1 MTDHQTMNTIIH
13 AAFRRDLS
21 RFDDALATF
30 PSGSQARADEL
41 KRAWDWFESEVR
53 HHHKYEEEV
62 FWPALRR
69 TDADLSSV
77 AELDEEHHQMRGAL
91 DKATSTMEALHAHPT
106 TVSADAAR
114 KALASFS
121 DVLLGHLE
129 HEERDLE
136 PINAAYQ
143 DAPPMKTAAKKV
155 IRAQRGRLGNILA
168 WLQDGADAD
177 ARRALRR
184 QIPAPVV
191 VVVTALA
198 GRRYRRDVASVWA

>member
-1 MTDHQTMNTIIH
+1 MTQHKTMNTIIH
-13 AAFRRDLS
+13 AAFRRDLT
-21 RFDDALATF
+21 RFDNALAAF
-30 PSGSQARADEL
+30 PAGSQPRADEL
-41 KRAWDWFESEVR
+41 RRAWDWFEAEV
-53 HHHKYEEEV
+53 HHHHNYEEEV

-69 TDADLSSV
+69 TDADLSSI
-77 AELDEEHHQMRGAL
+77 AELDHEHHEMRGAL
-91 DKATSTMEALHAHPT
+91 EKASATMAELHAHPT
-106 TVSADAAR
+106 AASADAAR
-114 KALASFS
+114 KTLAHFA

-143 DAPPMKTAAKKV
+143 DAPPMRTAAKKV

-177 ARRALRR
+177 TRRALRQ

-191 VVVTALA
+191 VVVTAVA
-198 GRRYRRDVASVWA
+198 GRGYRRNVASVWS